1 MSVVVALLR
10 AAQDSALSRDS
21 GEPLVAQA
29 VHRLLA
35 SEVVDRI
42 IVVVRRSDVDAVR
55 AVLREFTDIS
65 DIAVVVDATPEL
77 PQSEVLL
84 LHDIGYSGAGPDVI
98 RRVVDAVRATGDAV
112 IPVLPCTDTVK
123 QLDADEFVVGTPDRS
138 GLRVAQYPRGF
149 PGKLALE
156 LLAEARLVEGD
167 PHAVSATV
175 PA

>member
-1 MSVVVALLR
+1 M
-10 AAQDSALSRDS
+10 
-21 GEPLVAQA
+21 
-29 VHRLLA
+29 LA

-55 AVLREFTDIS
+55 AVLREFTDV
-65 DIAVVVDATPEL
+65 DIVVDITPEL
-77 PQSEVLL
+77 PESEVLL

-149 PGKLALE
+149 PGKLAVE

-167 PHAVSATV
+167 PHALSATV